1 MEDGGRSASGAA
13 FLVRFAPSAPPSRGV
28 IVHVEP
34 VDERRALG
42 AADGLLLLSLWR
54 EGSDVSRGA
63 VSHPGS
69 GLVAYFQGTSALID
83 LCVSVGLVLS
93 DILS

>member
-1 MEDGGRSASGAA
+1 MEDGGRSASGTA
-13 FLVRFAPSAPPSRGV
+13 FLIRLAPSALPDRGV

-34 VDERRALG
+34 VDERRMLN
-42 AADGLLLLSLWR
+42 AADGLLLLRLWR

-69 GLVAYFQGTSALID
+69 GLVAYFQGTSALMD
-83 LCVSVGLVLS
+83 LCLAVGLVLS
-93 DILS
+93 DVLN